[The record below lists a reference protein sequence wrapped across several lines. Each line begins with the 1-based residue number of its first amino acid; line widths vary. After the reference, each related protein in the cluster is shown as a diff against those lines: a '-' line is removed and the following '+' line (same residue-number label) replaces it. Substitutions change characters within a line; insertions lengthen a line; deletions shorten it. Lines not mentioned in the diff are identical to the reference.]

1 MTRWAS
7 NTNETT
13 AAQSSVYIV
22 TLAKFEFDSGTLFV
36 HDGVGPLVF
45 DGDTYVGVGNYGSF
59 DIVDENIDNV
69 ARGIRVSLSGVD
81 PAIIPTV
88 MTEIYQGRNATFYIA
103 FLNDDMAFVANPE
116 EVWAG
121 RMDVM
126 SISMDKN
133 SATIELRC
141 EYRLRKEPSVAR
153 YTDEDL
159 RLQYSGDRFFD
170 LLSKIP
176 GYVSQWGDKRN
187 SYKGGDFVP
196 QPGIYEQER

>member
-133 SATIELRC
+133 SATIDLRC